1 MSAPRTTAESRAAW
15 RENQLRLDRL
25 YAAEL
30 AAELETQQGGN
41 GHAAERAAQ
50 AATPQGGNGH
60 AAERAAQ
67 AATPQGGH
75 DHAAERAAQAA
86 TPQGGQDHAAELLPQ
101 AITPYGG
108 NDNAAAAAAPAAAPH
123 ASVGLPPQLHPYL
136 PGSQAVDAAGAS
148 SGAAPPSPLPPSTDQ
163 DKAPGGAAA
172 ALDVADADCIDNR
185 GQPAIHGPPAPPP
198 EGEVQDGSQT
208 RWNLVAGLRQPGDGG
223 NTKVRKLAAFGPNRF
238 APFDNRPFKV
248 PMVPSSSP
256 PRPKPM
262 TPPPPSPLPTQRQGS
277 AEIGS
282 ESYPAETAIAA
293 SAPLPR
299 GVPPLWTPSASM
311 AAGAP
316 WTATQGAS
324 ASWTPALVPG
334 GAPLPPP
341 APSASEIEAET
352 AAAAA
357 AAAVISSAPTPS
369 PASLAAPFP
378 PLPPPRRR
386 PGGGKGKKRSPA
398 KAASPKSAA
407 PQRKK
412 KKAADDV
419 AGNDNDGAELVAG
432 ITPSAPTPEAVAAW
446 ALVSG
451 EVAQAVRN
459 GNKQLWAALKK
470 TTAQMEHLRADSNR
484 LEARV
489 DAQGQCN
496 ERTAM
501 AVAALRVAVQSG
513 ATAGGSHKDGAHGS
527 SGKKNEKGRNN
538 DVKPVVKMED
548 AKASEMAL
556 APANDM
562 QAARLRRPIR
572 TVMKNRIATT
582 TVSREV
588 LLDPEMAAAVIHEEV
603 IRALGVT
610 PDAADSYLMNRIY
623 FSSSTADA
631 EPTKKRPM
639 AVIMT
644 TIPHTMAQ
652 IREFVVKPFFKVLG
666 FSYNPMP
673 LSKAKKWSVNDCFLT
688 SYKGEKAVVAAAKHL
703 FMKVGGASRIVKDN
717 AAGSRNHVDMVVGHH
732 ALIAS
737 FARNEFEIALGNRS
751 RRRGGNGTGAYEH

>member
-1 MSAPRTTAESRAAW
+1 MVGYRPSGRAPRMTALRTTAESRAAW

-25 YAAEL
+25 HAAEL
-30 AAELETQQGGN
+30 AAEWDNRQGGN
-41 GHAAERAAQ
+41 DQATERAAHSATPQRDVDHDAQLAPQ
-50 AATPQGGNGH
+50 AATAQGGIDH
-60 AAERAAQ
+60 TAA
-67 AATPQGGH
+67 AATPVG
-75 DHAAERAAQAA
+75 AA
-86 TPQGGQDHAAELLPQ
+86 D
-101 AITPYGG
+101 
-108 NDNAAAAAAPAAAPH
+108 
-123 ASVGLPPQLHPYL
+123 ASVGQPPQLNQYM
-136 PGSQAVDAAGAS
+136 PGSQAVDAAAAS
-148 SGAAPPSPLPPSTDQ
+148 SAAAELPAWLPSTDPAE
-163 DKAPGGAAA
+163 APGGAAA
-172 ALDVADADCIDNR
+172 ALGVADADCVDNR
-185 GQPAIHGPPAPPP
+185 GHSTIRSPPAPPP